1 MANSEFLEVQENG
14 LSIGLASPAPEFL
27 LTPNIGVIGV
37 GGAGGN
43 AINNMVTADLGD
55 VSFFAANTDA
65 QALSK
70 SLVAD
75 KIQLGVTITQG
86 LGAGAN
92 PEVGRAAA
100 TEAADK
106 IKEYLKGLHLLFI
119 TAGMGGGTGTGAAP
133 VIAKLAK
140 DMGILTVG
148 VVSKPFQFEGRKR
161 MQTANDG
168 INELKKYV
176 DTLIVIPNQ
185 NLFRIVAS
193 DTTFADAFKIAD
205 GVLCQGVRSI
215 TDLVMNPG
223 MINLDFADVKTVLS
237 SMGRAMMGTGEASGE
252 NRAEVA
258 VEKAISNPLLDDSSI
273 QGAKSILINIS
284 GGLDL
289 TLAEVD
295 LAAERI
301 RQELHQDDA
310 NIIFGTCAD
319 EALHGKIRVSLV
331 ATGIDDDPTEKYV
344 PATVKTEEPKV
355 VEVPVV
361 PVAEEEA
368 ESVEMQESLNEG
380 ETQDEFPLISETP
393 AEPREAEE
401 AFGLDLNE
409 NISFDDT
416 NANYN
421 MAIEL
426 TEASVSQPPLFD
438 EEVPD
443 IAPVIPVESVPE
455 VKESVNMEAKKA
467 DANVKVSRSSL
478 FDLLL
483 PQGFMGKT
491 GRREK
496 EQQSSSADVATHG
509 ATPQPANG
517 MPLTGAAS
525 ASGIHI
531 GGSGM
536 MSGATSGSA
545 TQTNNVPN
553 MANATSQSPA
563 KSGLFDDDPFEN
575 VDLPAFLR
583 RR

>member
-331 ATGIDDDPTEKYV
+331 ATGIDDEPTEKYV

-368 ESVEMQESLNEG
+368 ESAEAQESLNEG

-455 VKESVNMEAKKA
+455 IKESVNMEAKKA

-478 FDLLL
+478 FDLML
-483 PQGFMGKT
+483 PGFMGKA

-553 MANATSQSPA
+553 MANATPQSPA

>member
-1 MANSEFLEVQENG
+1 MRS
-14 LSIGLASPAPEFL
+14 
-27 LTPNIGVIGV
+27 
-37 GGAGGN
+37 AG
-43 AINNMVTADLGD
+43 
-55 VSFFAANTDA
+55 S
-65 QALSK
+65 
-70 SLVAD
+70 
-75 KIQLGVTITQG
+75 
-86 LGAGAN
+86 
-92 PEVGRAAA
+92 
-100 TEAADK
+100 
-106 IKEYLKGLHLLFI
+106 
-119 TAGMGGGTGTGAAP
+119 GTGTGAAP

-284 GGLDL
+284 DGLDL

-295 LAAERI
+295 LDAERI

-368 ESVEMQESLNEG
+368 ESVEAQESLTEG

-455 VKESVNMEAKKA
+455 IKESVNMEAKKA

>member
-380 ETQDEFPLISETP
+380 ETQDEFPLISEAP
-393 AEPREAEE
+393 IEPREAEE

-496 EQQSSSADVATHG
+496 EQQSSSADVSTHG

>member
-185 NLFRIVAS
+185 NLFRIVAN

-331 ATGIDDDPTEKYV
+331 ATGIDDEPTEKYV

-368 ESVEMQESLNEG
+368 ESAEAQESLNEG

-455 VKESVNMEAKKA
+455 IKESVNMEAKKA

-478 FDLLL
+478 FDLML
-483 PQGFMGKT
+483 PGFMGKA

-553 MANATSQSPA
+553 MANATPQSPA